1 MTTRTLSDA
10 PTGARHD
17 AEVIGLVGLA
27 HGTSHFFHLVIPP
40 LFPWLMKDFGLSF
53 TEVGLVM
60 SVFFVVSSLG
70 QAAAGFVVDRHG
82 ARPALFAGLGLLV
95 ASALVL
101 ASAQSYWMLIASAVL
116 AGLGNSVF
124 HPADFTLLNHNVGP
138 SRLGHAFS
146 VHGLVGNLGWA
157 AAPLFMVGVA
167 SVAGWHAAALA
178 AAGLGGLVL
187 AIVWWRREVL
197 VDVRHAPA
205 TAAATGGAADF
216 LRSGAV
222 WLCFAFF
229 LLTTMA
235 FGVLQNYAPAIFEH
249 SYGLPLSLATAALT
263 AYLLGSAAGMLAG
276 GFLAARTGENDRL
289 IALALGVS
297 AGVALLLASGWL
309 GAGAVLPLMAFM
321 GFGVGIAGPNRDLLV
336 RKAATSR
343 FGKSSFGRVY
353 GFVYSGLDVGQAA
366 APLLIGP
373 WLDAGHFHLPLL
385 AVAVLQVAALLT
397 ALRVGLGAR
406 TTTQGV
412 QA

>member
-1 MTTRTLSDA
+1 MTTRTLSEA

-60 SVFFVVSSLG
+60 SVFFVVSGLG

-82 ARPALFAGLGLLV
+82 ARPALFVGLGLLV

-101 ASAQSYWMLIASAVL
+101 ASAQSYWMLIAAAAL

-178 AAGLGGLVL
+178 AAGLGALVL
-187 AIVWWRREVL
+187 GIVWWRREVL

-205 TAAATGGAADF
+205 VAAGAGGAVDF

-249 SYGLPLSLATAALT
+249 SYGMPLGLATAALT

-343 FGKSSFGRVY
+343 FGKTSFGRVY

-373 WLDAGHFHLPLL
+373 WLDAGRFHLPLV